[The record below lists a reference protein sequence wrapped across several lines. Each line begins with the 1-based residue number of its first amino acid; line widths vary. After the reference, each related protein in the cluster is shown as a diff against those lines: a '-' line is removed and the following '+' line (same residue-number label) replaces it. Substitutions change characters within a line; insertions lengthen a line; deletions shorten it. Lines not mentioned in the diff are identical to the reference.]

1 MLIAQTEAEELPSVS
16 VNPYFSFG
24 PVTKA
29 VSELKQQLN
38 DSSND
43 ELVKVAK
50 TGEREDSSDVSM
62 FTEQMQQGIWL
73 LQCDVAL
80 ISLCYF
86 KHMKKARWL
95 NVFSVFAVNKMTFC
109 ELEDSKKK
117 QYQSIKS
124 ESVFQE
130 HHFTTCSY
138 TQQWMRA
145 EQH

>member
-62 FTEQMQQGIWL
+62 FTEQMQQGI
-73 LQCDVAL
+73 
-80 ISLCYF
+80 
-86 KHMKKARWL
+86 
-95 NVFSVFAVNKMTFC
+95 
-109 ELEDSKKK
+109 
-117 QYQSIKS
+117 
-124 ESVFQE
+124 
-130 HHFTTCSY
+130 
-138 TQQWMRA
+138 
-145 EQH
+145 